1 MLAKM
6 IFVGPRSSLLEQVR
20 KIANDVSPSA
30 SLEVRDPAM
39 GRPGSEYPWSDFDV
53 VFLTHDLGLPGESG
67 LAWLRGI
74 MSDSAGARVI
84 LLVSQ
89 VHGMVRDTAIDL
101 GAAACLPT
109 DDAGL
114 KALADL
120 LLLYRD
126 DTGEDV
132 ATTISSGANPRPMN
146 ANGGRALNSALT
158 ESGSAVRIP
167 GYKIEKLLAR
177 GGQSAVYTA
186 LQTSN
191 DVRIALKV
199 LSMQGGTD
207 PEFLSR
213 FMREYATLA
222 DLNHPHVIQILERG
236 FANDFAY
243 IAMEFCPRG
252 DLKARLRPGGIDPL
266 LALNYLDQVA
276 DGLSAAHKIGIV
288 HRDIKPGNVLLRE
301 QDSLVVTDFGVASD
315 NTRGT
320 RITRD
325 QAIVGTPL
333 YVSPEQIEGR
343 TPDARCDLY
352 SLGAVLFQMLTG
364 HPPFQ
369 SDSRISLL
377 GMHVSAPIP
386 KLPEKLS
393 AFQPLIEGLLAK
405 DPDER
410 FQNTDELRQGMEW
423 VRKSLPRAA

>member
-20 KIANDVSPSA
+20 KVVHDVSPSA
-30 SLEVRDPAM
+30 SLDVRDPAK
-39 GRPGSEYPWSDFDV
+39 GRPGPDFPWSDYDV
-53 VFLTHDLGLPGESG
+53 VFLAHDLGLPSESG

-84 LLVSQ
+84 LLASRA
-89 VHGMVRDTAIDL
+89 HAMVRDTAIDL

-114 KALADL
+114 QALGDLLVMYRDELADEVP
-120 LLLYRD
+120 D
-126 DTGEDV
+126 S
-132 ATTISSGANPRPMN
+132 ISSEVKAGAKN
-146 ANGGRALNSALT
+146 ANSGRAPNSALT

-191 DVRIALKV
+191 DSRIALKV
-199 LSMQGGTD
+199 LSMQGDPD

-222 DLNHPHVIQILERG
+222 NLNHPHLIQILERG

-243 IAMEFCPRG
+243 IAMEFCPLG
-252 DLKARLRPGGIDPL
+252 DLKARLRPGGIEPL
-266 LALNYLDQVA
+266 VALNYLDQVA
-276 DGLSAAHKIGIV
+276 DGLSAAHNIGIV
-288 HRDIKPGNVLLRE
+288 HRDIKPGNVLLRD
-301 QDSLVVTDFGVASD
+301 QNLLVVTDFGVAAD
-315 NTRGT
+315 NTRNT

-325 QAIVGTPL
+325 QAIIGTPL

-352 SLGAVLFQMLTG
+352 SLGVVLYQILTG
-364 HPPFQ
+364 YPPFQ

-377 GMHVSAPIP
+377 GMHINAPIP

-410 FQNTDELRQGMEW
+410 FQNTDELRQGIEW